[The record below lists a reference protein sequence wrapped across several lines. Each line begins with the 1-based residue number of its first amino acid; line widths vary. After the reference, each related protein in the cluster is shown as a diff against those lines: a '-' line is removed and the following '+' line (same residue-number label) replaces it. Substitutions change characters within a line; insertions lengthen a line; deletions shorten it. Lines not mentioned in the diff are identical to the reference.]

1 MKTGDRVTLEQ
12 LEIEH
17 IRLVLE
23 STDGMGEA
31 AEWLGIDRGTLR
43 KKIEKH
49 GINYVKYAR
58 PKPPEPGPE
67 SSSNGHPPPHPAL
80 PSGEDD
86 GETSTDD

>member
-1 MKTGDRVTLEQ
+1 MKTGDPVTLEQ
-12 LEIEH
+12 LEITH

-23 STDGMGEA
+23 STDGIGEA
-31 AEWLGIDRGTLR
+31 AHWLGIDRGTLR

-49 GINYVKYAR
+49 RIHYVKYAR
-58 PKPPEPGPE
+58 PQPFGSEPEPT
-67 SSSNGHPPPHPAL
+67 SNGHPPPNPTL

>member
-1 MKTGDRVTLEQ
+1 MKTGDHVTLEQ

-17 IRLVLE
+17 IRRTLE
-23 STDGMGEA
+23 STDGISEA

-49 GINYVKYAR
+49 RIHYVKYAR
-58 PKPPEPGPE
+58 STPPEPE
-67 SSSNGHPPPHPAL
+67 SSSNGNGHPPPHPAL
-80 PSGEDD
+80 LPGADD